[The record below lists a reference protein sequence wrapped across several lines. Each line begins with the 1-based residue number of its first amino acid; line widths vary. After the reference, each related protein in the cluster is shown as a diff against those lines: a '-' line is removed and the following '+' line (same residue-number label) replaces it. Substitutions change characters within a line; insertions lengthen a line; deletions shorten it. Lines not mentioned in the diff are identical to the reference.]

1 MQFGKFV
8 NPAGTAVSYSI
19 FEGKEVNE
27 YNITITAIPGGS
39 FTNQISELRETILE
53 FLNQHHLQ
61 QNNILFQR
69 IFASDI
75 SNQAEELK
83 AVTFCTAVSFV
94 QQPPLSNAKISTWI
108 VLLQPVNA
116 NKIDLKSGE
125 NEVVLTHNGYSHGF
139 RFQMNNCNCPDS
151 YSQTKTIFEDYNDW
165 LRSSKMTLLDN
176 CLRTWIY
183 VRDIDNNYDGMV
195 TARNEIFTKEGLTSD
210 THYIASTGIEG
221 QTRISSALV
230 MMDAYSIGGLDD
242 GQITYLKAL
251 EYLNHTHEY
260 GVAFERGTAIDY
272 GDRRHILISGTAS
285 IDCSGQILYPNDI
298 EKQTGRGFDN
308 IKALLREAEADMGDV
323 NSMIVYLRDRADTFF
338 VEKYLTANYPD
349 IPTILVLAAVC
360 RSGWLIEIECTAIK
374 TMDNPQYRNF

>member
-19 FEGKEVNE
+19 FEGKEINE
-27 YNITITAIPGGS
+27 YNITITATPGGS
-39 FTNQISELRETILE
+39 FANQVSDLRETILG
-53 FLNQHHLQ
+53 FMDQHHLQ

-83 AVTFCTAVSFV
+83 AITFCTAVSFV
-94 QQPPLSNAKISTWI
+94 QQPPLNNAKISIWVVI
-108 VLLQPVNA
+108 LQPVKTNL
-116 NKIDLKSGE
+116 IDRKSGE

-139 RFQMNNCNCPDS
+139 LTQINCPDFTES
-151 YSQTKTIFEDYNDW
+151 YSQTEAIFDFYLKWLEKKTQSLSE
-165 LRSSKMTLLDN
+165 N
-176 CLRTWIY
+176 CLRTWIF
-183 VRDIDNNYDGMV
+183 VRDIDNNYSGMV
-195 TARNEIFTKEGLTSD
+195 TARNEVFTKAGLTPE

-221 QTRISSALV
+221 QTQTTSALV
-230 MMDAYSIGGLDD
+230 MMDAYSIGGLDK

-251 EYLNHTHEY
+251 EYLNHTHDY

-285 IDCSGQILYPNDI
+285 IDCGGQILYPNDI

-308 IKALLREAEADMGDV
+308 IKALLREAEVGMNDV
-323 NSMIVYLRDRADTFF
+323 NSMIVYLRDRADTLF
-338 VEKYLTANYPD
+338 VEKYLAANYPD

-374 TMDNPQYRNF
+374 TVDNPRFRNF

>member
-1 MQFGKFV
+1 MLFGKFV
-8 NPAGTAVSYSI
+8 NETGTKVSYSI
-19 FEGKEVNE
+19 FEGKEINE
-27 YNITITAIPGGS
+27 YNVTITAVPGEEIK
-39 FTNQISELRETILE
+39 NQMVIIRNTFLE
-53 FLNQHHLQ
+53 FLIQHNLQ

-75 SNQAEELK
+75 SNQAEALK
-83 AVTFCTAVSFV
+83 AITFCPAVSYI
-94 QQPPLSNAKISTWI
+94 QQPPLNNGKISTWI
-108 VLLQPVNA
+108 VILQP
-116 NKIDLKSGE
+116 IDAHSTELRSGE
-125 NEVVLTHNGYSHGF
+125 NEVVFTHNGYSHGF
-139 RFQMNNCNCPDS
+139 LSQINFSNLSDS
-151 YSQTKTIFEDYNDW
+151 YSQTEAIFNFYLQW
-165 LRSSKMTLLDN
+165 LAKEKQSLSEN

-183 VRDIDNNYDGMV
+183 VRDIDNNYNGMV
-195 TARNEIFTKEGLTSD
+195 KARNAIFAKEGLTPE

-221 QTRISSALV
+221 QTKTTSALV
-230 MMDAYSIGGLDD
+230 MMDAYSIGGLDE

-285 IDCSGQILYPNDI
+285 IDCGGEILYPNDI
-298 EKQTGRGFDN
+298 KKQTGRGFDN

-323 NSMIVYLRDRADTFF
+323 NSMIVYLRDRADTLF
-338 VEKYLTANYPD
+338 VEKYLAANYPD

-374 TMDNPQYRNF
+374 AMDNPLFRNF

>member
-1 MQFGKFV
+1 MQFGKFS

-19 FEGKEVNE
+19 FEGKEINE
-27 YNITITAIPGGS
+27 YNITITATPGGS
-39 FTNQISELRETILE
+39 FTNKVSDLRETILG
-53 FLNQHHLQ
+53 FLEQHHLQ

-69 IFASDI
+69 IFTSDI
-75 SNQAEELK
+75 SNQAEELN

-94 QQPPLSNAKISTWI
+94 QQPPLSNSKISTWI

-116 NKIDLKSGE
+116 NIIDLKCGE

-139 RFQMNNCNCPDS
+139 RLQMDNNLFPDS
-151 YSQTKTIFEDYNDW
+151 YSQTEGIFDSYNNW
-165 LRSSKMTLLDN
+165 LRSAKMTLADN
-176 CLRTWIY
+176 CMRTWIF
-183 VRDIDNNYDGMV
+183 VRDIDNNYGGMV
-195 TARNEIFTKEGLTSD
+195 TARNEIFAKEGLTSD

-221 QTRISSALV
+221 QTRITSVLV

-260 GVAFERGTAIDY
+260 GVAFERGTAVDY

-285 IDCSGQILYPNDI
+285 IDCGGQILYPNDI

-308 IKALLREAEADMGDV
+308 IKALLREAEADMKDV
-323 NSMIVYLRDRADTFF
+323 NSMIVYLRDRADKLF
-338 VEKYLTANYPD
+338 VEQFLATNYPD

-374 TMDNPQYRNF
+374 AMDNSRFRNF